1 MVPLMSI
8 YAGGVLT
15 VLLAVF
21 HTLFYKRFNWAA
33 DFEKITVLNRRIL
46 YTVHMALL
54 LLFFIFGALSLIY
67 AGELSRSTGLALG
80 FNLLYALFWGWRT
93 LWQFI
98 YFKREK
104 GKKIPPAGLMFIAL
118 FILLFMAYM
127 VPVLYRFA

>member
-1 MVPLMSI
+1 MVPLISI
-8 YAGGVLT
+8 YVGGVLT

-21 HTLFYKRFNWAA
+21 HTLFYKRFNWDV

-54 LLFFIFGALSLIY
+54 LLFFIFGGLSLIY
-67 AGELSRSTGLALG
+67 AGELSKSTGLALG
-80 FNLLYALFWGWRT
+80 FNLLFALFWVWRT

-104 GKKIPPAGLMFIAL
+104 GKKIPPIGIMFIAL
-118 FILLFMAYM
+118 FILLIIAYL
-127 VPVLYRFA
+127 VPVVYRFI